1 MENNALDKFLDFAC
15 EKEEEAAHF
24 YITCAD
30 LTDRIQMKNVFL
42 EMAEEEKKHAE
53 MIKNLDSVNIESL
66 NIKEVQDLKIGD
78 YLVEEE
84 FRKDMT
90 YQELLILAIKREEK
104 AFKMYME
111 LSERGDSQ
119 MKKLFLFLANEESRH
134 KNRLELEYDDVYL
147 KNN

>member
-1 MENNALDKFLDFAC
+1 MEKNSLNNFLNFAR

-30 LTDRIQMKNVFL
+30 LTDRVQMKNVFL

-53 MIKNLDSVNIESL
+53 MIDNLDSVKIEDIS
-66 NIKEVQDLKIGD
+66 IKEVQDLKIGD

-84 FRKDMT
+84 FRTDMS

-104 AFKMYME
+104 AYKMYME

-147 KNN
+147 KKN